1 MNKPNDVLKRLQLAL
16 PRVSLWIDELHAR
29 YQATAVSVERLGM
42 TQVASYFPPSL
53 LRNTRTVIVP
63 KVPFPP
69 VTEYGLAEFE
79 GMAAMPMAGITFRN
93 MYFLTPAF
101 DRESIHCHELV
112 HAIQWRVLGFDDF
125 LLTYAAGV
133 LQHGYADSP
142 LEAEAYQC
150 QARFE
155 RREPLPDLMTS
166 VEAGA
171 LRARDAATALFRA
184 SGLTMGA

>member
-1 MNKPNDVLKRLQLAL
+1 
-16 PRVSLWIDELHAR
+16 
-29 YQATAVSVERLGM
+29 
-42 TQVASYFPPSL
+42 
-53 LRNTRTVIVP
+53 
-63 KVPFPP
+63 
-69 VTEYGLAEFE
+69 
-79 GMAAMPMAGITFRN
+79 MPMAGITFRN

-155 RREPLPDLMTS
+155 RREPLPDLMRDWHPAPLRIASLHIRRFDHDGARHPPSHTS
-166 VEAGA
+166 LLISHEQSDVAVTHA
-171 LRARDAATALFRA
+171 LRQDGEVGQRA
-184 SGLTMGA
+184 GVSDLG